1 MYTFLTSSDLFI
13 FCLILL
19 SRKSSAADYW
29 HEECQPKN
37 CGNGLNITFPFYIQG
52 VQESYCGYPGFE
64 LNCTKGHGYP
74 TIRLPGNDYIV
85 ENISYSSRSF
95 RVYNSAVLNTSNRTC
110 LPQIRNT
117 TLPTAFNYANVTL
130 LYLLSNCTKP
140 LPDDLSRY
148 QVSCGSENRDDW
160 DLAIRD
166 KDENSQNGL
175 ENCKKHVVAPVDA
188 HGDDHENGMGNYMKI
203 IRRGFVLN
211 WTASDCS
218 KCQESGGV
226 CGFNTS
232 VYQFKCFCPD
242 RPHSVSCMPVPSGLW
257 YINEHAELGS
267 DLFFCFCFDLDPLQR
282 HGEDTQRISPPPHV
296 VEGAIIPA
304 MEGKTLSF
312 CNFLEIPLEIFDS
325 PLTNNPY
332 SSKE

>member
-1 MYTFLTSSDLFI
+1 MNKSNMYTFLTSSDLFI

-242 RPHSVSCMPVPSGLW
+242 RPHSVSCMPGKLCSHLLSGKVL
-257 YINEHAELGS
+257 INQLN
-267 DLFFCFCFDLDPLQR
+267 C
-282 HGEDTQRISPPPHV
+282 T
-296 VEGAIIPA
+296 
-304 MEGKTLSF
+304 
-312 CNFLEIPLEIFDS
+312 
-325 PLTNNPY
+325 
-332 SSKE
+332 